1 MDEDIFDEST
11 NLLFSSKEHF
21 QKDRNTLVQS
31 EESFICCGLMKWHW
45 MDSYEYRSIDKR
57 NNFFST
63 VVLLLNAMVGSGL
76 LVQPYAFKSAGIV
89 GISLEYI
96 IFSILTYW
104 GVEILLTAAE
114 NHKVYDF
121 GHLVVLSA
129 GSSYG
134 QFVYDLVIVLGGL
147 GSMLS
152 YVFIIQSLS
161 TNIVS
166 NFYSFSS
173 TTELHALKVV
183 VTVVSFIVITPLC
196 LIRNFGHLSRVS
208 FVSMVAVCTTV
219 LAVLVQGMY
228 SIIIRWTNT
237 STDSSSSGQV
247 VVVVEVFS
255 LSGVFS
261 SLGSVVFAFSFAAA
275 LFPALRAG
283 EALLVESP
291 HHVAR
296 ESLRVTVMLG
306 VLVCFVIGLSGYLSY
321 GSNTQSDILLS
332 FEGVRGILL
341 QAVFAI
347 HLCLV
352 LPADLLV
359 SYLSYILQSY
369 IHTCLLGQCYS
380 VSICCSRIIFT

>member
-1 MDEDIFDEST
+1 MADDDDFINEST
-11 NLLFSSKEHF
+11 ILLRTSKEHL
-21 QKDRNTLVQS
+21 QNTLVQP
-31 EESFICCGLMKWHW
+31 EESFICFGLMKWHW
-45 MDSYEYRSIDKR
+45 IDSYEYRSIDKR
-57 NNFFST
+57 NSFFST

-76 LVQPYAFKSAGIV
+76 LVQPYAFKSAGVV

-96 IFSILTYW
+96 IFSVLTYW

-114 NHKVYDF
+114 NHRVYDF

-129 GSSYG
+129 GSYYG
-134 QFVYDLVIVLGGL
+134 QFIYDLVIVLGGL

-173 TTELHALKVV
+173 TIELNAMKVV

-219 LAVLVQGMY
+219 FVLLVQGIY
-228 SIIIRWTNT
+228 SIIMRWFQ
-237 STDSSSSGQV
+237 SSSDSSS
-247 VVVVEVFS
+247 VVVEVFS
-255 LSGVFS
+255 LSGVLS
-261 SLGSVVFAFSFAAA
+261 SLGSVVFAFSFSAA

-283 EALLVESP
+283 EALLQESP
-291 HHVAR
+291 HVAR
-296 ESLRVTVMLG
+296 ASLRVTVMLG

-321 GSNTQSDILLS
+321 GSDTQSDILLS
-332 FEGVRGILL
+332 FEGVLGIVL

-359 SYLSYILQSY
+359 GY
-369 IHTCLLGQCYS
+369 
-380 VSICCSRIIFT
+380 

>member
-1 MDEDIFDEST
+1 MDEGEVIDEST
-11 NLLFSSKEHF
+11 ILLFRSTEHL
-21 QKDRNTLVQS
+21 QKDPNTLVQS
-31 EESFICCGLMKWHW
+31 VESFICCGLMKWHW
-45 MDSYEYRSIDKR
+45 IDSYEYRSVDKR
-57 NNFFST
+57 NSFFST

-76 LVQPYAFKSAGIV
+76 LVQPYAFKSAGVV

-96 IFSILTYW
+96 IFSVLTYW

-114 NHKVYDF
+114 NHRVYDF

-134 QFVYDLVIVLGGL
+134 QFIYDLVIVLGGL

-152 YVFIIQSLS
+152 YVLIVQSLS

-173 TTELHALKVV
+173 TIELSTMKVV

-208 FVSMVAVCTTV
+208 FVSMVAVCTNV
-219 LAVLVQGMY
+219 FVVLVQGIY
-228 SIIIRWTNT
+228 SIIMRWFQST
-237 STDSSSSGQV
+237 SDSSS
-247 VVVVEVFS
+247 VVVEMFS
-255 LSGVFS
+255 LSGVLS
-261 SLGSVVFAFSFAAA
+261 SLGSVVFAFSFSAA

-283 EALLVESP
+283 EALLQESP
-291 HHVAR
+291 HVAR
-296 ESLRVTVMLG
+296 ASLRVTVMLG

-321 GSNTQSDILLS
+321 GSDTQSDILLS
-332 FEGVRGILL
+332 FEGLLGIVL

-359 SYLSYILQSY
+359 GY
-369 IHTCLLGQCYS
+369 
-380 VSICCSRIIFT
+380 